1 MNAIDLY
8 ECYEHGEYSF
18 TLRDRFIHS
27 PQVERALTRL
37 GDIHGDSRRTR
48 ASKGLLIQGPSG
60 VGKSTLVKE
69 YIRSLEESESHD
81 PQKRAVLFVEM
92 PSSPTKKNLAAAI
105 LAELKDP
112 FAEAR
117 GHSAEVKFARV
128 VLLLKNLGVE
138 MLVLD
143 EAQHLVDYR
152 RNGAYEAADWIKSLM
167 NETSIACVLIGLKRT
182 ENLLLANEQLR
193 RRFSATVAYD
203 RITFSANASLH
214 FVMLLQ
220 AIEGEL
226 PVQTISF
233 VEPAMIKRFYLASYG
248 LIDYLIKIVDRAV
261 WLVQVQDLAGIELPV
276 LAQAFEDEV
285 WSYAT
290 EERNPFSASF
300 NFQPL
305 FGKREPFETF
315 EESNT

>member
-1 MNAIDLY
+1 MEQVARWPWNAWPD
-8 ECYEHGEYSF
+8 
-18 TLRDRFIHS
+18 
-27 PQVERALTRL
+27 ERGL
-37 GDIHGDSRRTR
+37 GGRMAWNPH
-48 ASKGLLIQGPSG
+48 
-60 VGKSTLVKE
+60 
-69 YIRSLEESESHD
+69 HD

-167 NETSIACVLIGLKRT
+167 NETSIAFVLIGLKRT

-193 RRFSATVAYD
+193 RRFSATVAFD
-203 RITFSANASLH
+203 RFTFSANASLH

-226 PVQTISF
+226 PIQTISF
-233 VEPAMIKRFYLASYG
+233 VEPAMIRRFYLASYG

>member
-18 TLRDRFIHS
+18 TLRHRFIHS
-27 PQVERALTRL
+27 PQAVRALTRL
-37 GDIHGDSRRTR
+37 GEIHGDSRRTG

-69 YIRSLEESESHD
+69 YIRSLEESKSHD
-81 PQKRAVLFVEM
+81 PQKRTVLFVEM

-167 NETSIACVLIGLKRT
+167 NETSIAFVLIGLKRT
-182 ENLLLANEQLR
+182 ENLLANEQLR

-203 RITFSANASLH
+203 RFTFSAATSLH

-233 VEPAMIKRFYLASYG
+233 VEPTMIKRFYLASNG

-261 WLVQVQDLAGIELPV
+261 WLVQVQDLPGIELPV
-276 LAQAFEDEV
+276 LAKAFEDEV
-285 WSYAT
+285 WSYVT

-305 FGKREPFETF
+305 FGKWEPFERF